1 MTELTRKVVE
11 SIQAALDAG
20 ELGSQA
26 AIGAVA
32 EAFAQIEQS
41 LESQGSY
48 TQAARFAAAA
58 EALRRSN

>member
-1 MTELTRKVVE
+1 
-11 SIQAALDAG
+11 LDAG

-26 AIGAVA
+26 AIRAVA

-41 LESQGSY
+41 LDSQGSY

-58 EALRRSN
+58 EALGRSN